1 METKIYTITDPEKD
15 RDKIVEAAE
24 VMKNGGIVAF
34 PTDTVYAVGASIS
47 RVMASPGAEDC
58 LKSNSVQKIIR
69 SPYWLQGIWTF
80 ISSSISQ
87 LRIIS
92 SCRNS

>member
-34 PTDTVYAVGASIS
+34 PTDTVYAVGASINC
-47 RVMASPGAEDC
+47 E
-58 LKSNSVQKIIR
+58 SNSVQKIIR